1 MSLFDCKER
10 AIDWAKSRYRSRTQ
24 RHRSEPVRIYKIDTM
39 VLSEALIF
47 KADDLCRRL
56 EITLNRDVAHEYLIA
71 LRIPAAAAL
80 YLTIDIEAL
89 VNDGQSAPS
98 KSLFRPLLMY
108 NRGRS

>member
-1 MSLFDCKER
+1 
-10 AIDWAKSRYRSRTQ
+10 
-24 RHRSEPVRIYKIDTM
+24 M